1 MIQIIEQ
8 LQFIFNNIMINWE
21 EKINHTT
28 DKTQKHVWNNFD
40 NNKKSY
46 SHSSIIGIIRLF
58 YNLTSLGFEDG
69 KILFKCHKKIHVF
82 LVAFKQNFHIFKNP

>member
-1 MIQIIEQ
+1 MITFIEQ
-8 LQFIFNNIMINWE
+8 IHFIFNNIMINWE

-28 DKTQKHVWNNFD
+28 EKTQKLVKSNFD

-58 YNLTSLGFEDG
+58 YNLTSLGFE
-69 KILFKCHKKIHVF
+69 
-82 LVAFKQNFHIFKNP
+82 IFCGI